1 MENEN
6 MSHDSVPADRHAMR
20 VTLTKQFMAY
30 HQRRRWL
37 RRGGV
42 AMVVIAATLG
52 GTLVWHT
59 TFSGRVDSKLEGSRL
74 ALGSSATSSAT
85 AETAATATG
94 VDTRSAA
101 FESAH
106 RDVQT
111 FDGQGARKA
120 IDPAKYTSISVEVL
134 SDEELEA
141 TLRETDSEWFVVEVE
156 GKLQAFSGQELER
169 SERWVRARQE
179 SFHHSARPGQGRA
192 FDARSRATSTIDG

>member
-6 MSHDSVPADRHAMR
+6 MSHDRVRSDRHAMR
-20 VTLTKQFMAY
+20 ATLTKQFMAY

-37 RRGGV
+37 RQGGV
-42 AMVVIAATLG
+42 AMVVIAAMLG
-52 GTLVWHT
+52 GSLVWHT
-59 TFSGRVDSKLEGSRL
+59 TFSGPVDSKLEGSRL
-74 ALGSSATSSAT
+74 ALGSSATSGA
-85 AETAATATG
+85 TAATATG
-94 VDTRSAA
+94 VDARSAA
-101 FESAH
+101 LESAH

-111 FDGQGARKA
+111 FDGQGARRA

-169 SERWVRARQE
+169 SAGWVRARQE
-179 SFHHSARPGQGRA
+179 SLQHSARPGQGRA
-192 FDARSRATSTIDG
+192 FDAQSRSTSTFDG

>member
-1 MENEN
+1 MESEN
-6 MSHDSVPADRHAMR
+6 VSHDRVRSDRHAMR
-20 VTLTKQFMAY
+20 VTLTKQFVAY

-52 GTLVWHT
+52 GSLVWHT

-74 ALGSSATSSAT
+74 ALGSSATSGA
-85 AETAATATG
+85 TAATATG
-94 VDTRSAA
+94 VDTQSAA

-111 FDGQGARKA
+111 FDGQGARRT

-169 SERWVRARQE
+169 SAGWARARQE
-179 SFHHSARPGQGRA
+179 SLQHSARPGQGRA
-192 FDARSRATSTIDG
+192 FDARSRATSTFDG